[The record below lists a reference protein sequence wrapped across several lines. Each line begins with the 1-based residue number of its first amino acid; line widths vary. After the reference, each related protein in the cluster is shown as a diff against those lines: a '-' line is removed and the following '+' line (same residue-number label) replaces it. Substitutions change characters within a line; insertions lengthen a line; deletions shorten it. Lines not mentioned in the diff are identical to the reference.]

1 MSPTSYQT
9 APFRDNLH
17 VLYQAFLGLNRRTCT
32 PFVMLGLE
40 PNNLPSCSI
49 PRQLTRFISSFF
61 WGSTEGRVLP
71 SSVLV
76 CEPAELSDCSIPRQ
90 IFRGMALKS
99 VALYVLPRR
108 CQSLFRYIHFILEYH
123 RFFSRKNQ
131 LL

>member
-17 VLYQAFLGLNRRTCT
+17 VLYQAFLGLNRRACT
-32 PFVMLGLE
+32 PFVILGLE
-40 PNNLPSCSI
+40 PNNLPDCSI
-49 PRQLTRFISSFF
+49 PRQLTHSILNFS
-61 WGSTEGRVLP
+61 GSTEGRVLP

-108 CQSLFRYIHFILEYH
+108 CQSLFRYIHFILECH
-123 RFFSRKNQ
+123 RFCSRKNQ